1 MEDIRLGKGK
11 RRTLKPDPIPGVE
24 TEVVLCPP
32 VEARGPQGMA
42 RGETTLPATPEGVP
56 ASPLEGPM
64 EDKSTPPRTEE
75 AALTLEESGVVPAGR
90 TLAS

>member
-1 MEDIRLGKGK
+1 MEGIHPGKGWRK
-11 RRTLKPDPIPGVE
+11 TLRPDPTPGME

-56 ASPLEGPM
+56 ASPLEGPT

-75 AALTLEESGVVPAGR
+75 AALTQEESGVVPAGQI
-90 TLAS
+90 LAS

>member
-1 MEDIRLGKGK
+1 M
-11 RRTLKPDPIPGVE
+11 E

-42 RGETTLPATPEGVP
+42 RDETALPAIPEGMP
-56 ASPLEGPM
+56 ASPLEGPT

-75 AALTLEESGVVPAGR
+75 AAPTQEELGVVPAGQI
-90 TLAS
+90 LAS